1 MSMFRVTLLFL
12 LICPT
17 SLLPENAIL
26 IIDKKLTT
34 SLQGDNSSPALDY
47 TIEGFSLATPFI
59 ELGWSGGQWLLDR
72 NSYNYNSTV
81 MALTSIIT
89 DQILVT
95 ILKFTINRDRPK
107 MQQYNPQ
114 LLNTRMTPSLPSG
127 HASTSAAFSTVIAN
141 RYPKLTIPLTIYTIM
156 SAYSQI
162 YVGNHYVSDVVIGI
176 VVGTLVGKLT
186 LLSERQ
192 ITGAVSHSSPQKQ
205 QPFLLT
211 LSIPINS
218 KK

>member
-1 MSMFRVTLLFL
+1 MVRVVLLFL
-12 LICPT
+12 LISHT

-26 IIDKKLTT
+26 TIDKKFTT
-34 SLQGDNSSPALDY
+34 SLQGNNSMPVLDY
-47 TIEGFSLATPFI
+47 TIEGVSLASPFI
-59 ELGWSGGQWLLDR
+59 ELGWTCGQWLLDR

-81 MALTSIIT
+81 MAVTSIIT

-107 MQQYNPQ
+107 MQRYDPR

-141 RYPKLTIPLTIYTIM
+141 RYPKLTIPLTIYTIL
-156 SAYSQI
+156 SAYSQV
-162 YVGNHYVSDVVIGI
+162 YVGNHYVSDVILGVA
-176 VVGTLVGKLT
+176 VGALVGKLT
-186 LLSERQ
+186 LLSEKQ
-192 ITGAVSHSSPQKQ
+192 ITGAVSHPLQQTQ
-205 QPFLLT
+205 QPFILT

>member
-1 MSMFRVTLLFL
+1 MFRVILLFL
-12 LICPT
+12 LMCPT
-17 SLLPENAIL
+17 LLLPENAIL
-26 IIDKKLTT
+26 TIDKKLTR
-34 SLQGDNSSPALDY
+34 SLQGDNSRPALDY
-47 TIEGFSLATPFI
+47 AIEGFSLASPFI
-59 ELGWSGGQWLLDR
+59 ELGWLGGQWLFNR

-81 MALTSIIT
+81 MAITSIIT

-107 MQQYNPQ
+107 IQRYKPR
-114 LLNTRMTPSLPSG
+114 LLNTRITPSLPSG

-186 LLSERQ
+186 LLSEEQ
-192 ITGAVSHSSPQKQ
+192 ITGAFPQPSPQKQ

-211 LSIPINS
+211 LSVPINS